1 MTMTSVDLALLNAAR
16 KAAAEMGDEL
26 LRMSWLVSNWGEI
39 DPDAKRGDAQRG
51 DARRGDDA

>member
-1 MTMTSVDLALLNAAR
+1 MTMTSVELALLNAAR

-39 DPDAKRGDAQRG
+39 DPDAKCGDAK
-51 DARRGDDA
+51 RGDDA